1 LKLSCLEEVKGSIY
15 IDQYTSFKRKI
26 AMTKRMFLTL
36 LFIVLMLVPLSLYL
50 AGCGSGGGESGTVT
64 PIESTS
70 TGSVTVL
77 IADGPADDYDS
88 IVITVTE
95 VSLIPA
101 EEDADPVVI
110 YESDGEEIDLLKYRD
125 EDLVFT
131 VNNDVP
137 AGDYEKV
144 RLRVSDIRSEGGP
157 CDELSI
163 KLPSGKIDLNPGETF
178 TVAEDTAL
186 LIRLDID
193 ANKSLQLHQAG
204 KSGKCI
210 FRPVVFVEIA
220 PTMKYC
226 TSILTGTISEFLTD
240 TDGFIIELSEGQGEL
255 EVHIVEDT
263 VIFDSEGRRLVFS
276 ELALGQEVVL
286 KGWLYGEGYL
296 QATFVV
302 VGNGEVLVLEGEV
315 KGSVDEDFQ
324 FPFTPDEAE
333 EIEVAIDATQSLIL
347 VGCDTEVDEG
357 VIQEGLRAQVVGWAE
372 DTLFHAMVV
381 LLSLEEVSGTIAEV
395 EPTIG
400 GTILTISQEAEN
412 EVEILLPDGTP
423 IYLEG
428 DGAIESE
435 FLCEGREVRVVL
447 DPESQVTL
455 TAAELY
461 CQSELKGGVVQE
473 SDLASLTLTID
484 GIFVHVQPTATI
496 LDTSGEAD
504 TLVSFGAIQVDDRV
518 ECFGL
523 SPCSDDESFE
533 AFVVVI
539 TEQ

>member
-1 LKLSCLEEVKGSIY
+1 
-15 IDQYTSFKRKI
+15 
-26 AMTKRMFLTL
+26 MTKRVVLIL
-36 LFIVLMLVPLSLYL
+36 LFIALMLVPLSVYL
-50 AGCGSGGGESGTVT
+50 AGCGGGGGESGMVT
-64 PIESTS
+64 PVESPS
-70 TGSVTVL
+70 TGSVTIL
-77 IADGPADDYDS
+77 IADGKADDYDS
-88 IVITVTE
+88 IFITITE
-95 VSLIPA
+95 VSLIPP
-101 EEDADPVVI
+101 DGDGDPVVI
-110 YESDGEEIDLLKYRD
+110 YQSDGEEIDLLKYRD

-131 VNNDVP
+131 INNDVP

-220 PTMKYC
+220 PTTEYC
-226 TSILTGTISEFLTD
+226 TSILTGTISELLTD
-240 TDGFIIELSEGQGEL
+240 TDGFIVELSEGQGEL

-263 VIFDSEGRRLVFS
+263 VIFDSAGNRVVFS
-276 ELALGQEVVL
+276 YLAIGQEVVV
-286 KGWLYGEGYL
+286 KGRIDGEGTL
-296 QATFVV
+296 HATFVV

-315 KGSVDEDFQ
+315 NGPVDQDHQ
-324 FPFTPDEAE
+324 FPLTSDEAE
-333 EIEVAIDATQSLIL
+333 EIKVAIDATQSLIL

-381 LLSLEEVSGTIAEV
+381 LLSLEEVSGTIVEV
-395 EPTIG
+395 EPTVD
-400 GTILTISQEAEN
+400 GTILTISKEGEN

-447 DPESQVTL
+447 DPESQETL

-461 CQSELKGGVVQE
+461 CQSELKGGVVGQI
-473 SDLASLTLTID
+473 DLPTLTLTID
-484 GIFVHVQPTATI
+484 GITMHVQPTATI
-496 LDTSGEAD
+496 LDTRGEGD
-504 TLVSFGAIQVDDRV
+504 TLVSFGAIQEGDRV

-533 AFVVVI
+533 AYVVVI
-539 TEQ
+539 AE